1 MQGQLKDR
9 AEPGHGQRFDHASVT
24 SAPLAIQ
31 SELENI
37 LGGASFRSSR
47 RCSEFLRFVVQETL
61 EGRQDELKERTL
73 GVSLFG
79 RPADYETPGD
89 PIVRVTANEVR
100 KRLAQY
106 YDDHAG
112 SALRIDLA
120 PGSYVPVFRRS
131 ELPAPNLPAPAA
143 APVVS
148 APVLSPP
155 ATARRVNLW
164 WLLLCL
170 AVVVSAASVWRS
182 RQKSPLETFWSPVFT
197 SDRTPILCVGTSSHV
212 WVLSDRLSTQLS
224 STLGQASQPVSVAI
238 DHHEALPVADGYFS
252 LGSVKAALGLSAFLS
267 QKGLRPQ
274 PRMAGPL
281 ALDDF
286 HDHTIVAVGAFS
298 NPWALERTSEMR
310 FRFGREII
318 DGKSWLKITDSQ
330 DPKREWRVQESPF
343 AAPSEDYALVTRIID
358 PGSRKV
364 FLSLAGLNQFG
375 TEAAEEFV
383 TNGDYWN
390 DIVAH
395 APKGWQSKNLQVL
408 LQTSVVESHPTP
420 PRVVA
425 VYFW

>member
-1 MQGQLKDR
+1 MQGQLKER
-9 AEPGHGQRFDHASVT
+9 ADSGHGQRFDHGSVT

-31 SELENI
+31 SELDNI
-37 LGGASFRSSR
+37 LGAASFRSSR

-61 EGRQDELKERTL
+61 EGRQEDLKERTL

-89 PIVRVTANEVR
+89 PIVRVTANDVR

-112 SALRIDLA
+112 STLRIDLA

-131 ELPAPNLPAPAA
+131 ESPASALLAPA

-148 APVLSPP
+148 APVVSAP
-155 ATARRVNLW
+155 AKARRANLW
-164 WLLLCL
+164 WLLLSL
-170 AVVVSAASVWRS
+170 ALVVSAASVWRS

-197 SDRTPILCVGTSSHV
+197 SDRSPILCVGTSSHV
-212 WVLSDRLSTQLS
+212 WVVSDHLSAQLS

-238 DHHEALPVADGYFS
+238 DPHEALPAADGYFS

-267 QKGLRPQ
+267 QKGVRPQ
-274 PRMAGPL
+274 LRMAGPL
-281 ALDDF
+281 TLDDF
-286 HDHTIVAVGAFS
+286 HDHTIVTVGAFS

-310 FRFGREII
+310 FRFGREIVG
-318 DGKSWLKITDSQ
+318 GKSWLNITDSQ
-330 DPKREWRVQESPF
+330 DAKRKWRVQESPF
-343 AAPSEDYALVTRIID
+343 ATPSEDYALVTRIID
-358 PGSRKV
+358 PGSGKV

-408 LQTSVVESHPTP
+408 LQTSVVESRPTP